1 MSNGVNNFKNKKVVI
16 MGLGSY
22 ENGSG
27 ISAALFF
34 ASRGAKVLVTD
45 LKSEME
51 LQDQI
56 KRLKKY
62 KNIDYVLGE
71 HRKKDFKDADFIFQN
86 PSVPR
91 HSPYLETAR
100 ENNIP
105 IINDWSVFLANHN
118 NFLIGVTGTRG
129 KSTTTTLLYEF
140 IKTKNKSAI
149 LTGNIGVSPLK
160 FYGKLSPNS
169 VVVAELSSWLLQG
182 FESVKKSPN
191 IAMITN
197 LMADHLNKY
206 KSLEDYYSDKKNI
219 FRFQKSDDFLV
230 INKDNKEVAKLKRE
244 VKSKIFWFSKKYFNK
259 ENGVFVKGENIF
271 FRNNGE
277 EDNICATKD
286 IKMIG
291 RHNLENV
298 LAAICGAKLYGISNA
313 KIKTVLHKFKGIP
326 NRLEFIKDLAG
337 VKYYNDTTSTSPD
350 GTIAAL
356 EALKDYGKKIIL
368 LAGGADKGLD
378 YRDFAKAVK
387 KSVKAIILFYGK
399 ATEKILADLG
409 KTKLP
414 IICVDNMRDA
424 IKVAKSF
431 ARKGDIVLLSPG
443 AASFGIFKNEF
454 DRGEQFCKEVQP

>member
-1 MSNGVNNFKNKKVVI
+1 MNNFENKKVVI
-16 MGLGSY
+16 MGLGNY

-56 KRLKKY
+56 KRLEKY
-62 KNIDYVLGE
+62 KNVNYVFGE
-71 HRKKDFKDADFIFQN
+71 HREKDFKNADFIFQN

-91 HSPYLETAR
+91 HSPYLEMAR

-105 IINDWSVFLANHN
+105 IINDWSVFLSNHN

-129 KSTTTTLLYEF
+129 KSTTTTLLYQF
-140 IKTKNKSAI
+140 IKTKNKSTI
-149 LTGNIGVSPLK
+149 LAGNIGVSPLK
-160 FYGKLSPNS
+160 FYDKLGSS
-169 VVVAELSSWLLQG
+169 SAVVAELSSWLLQG
-182 FESVKKSPN
+182 FENIKKSPN
-191 IAMITN
+191 IAIITN
-197 LMADHLNKY
+197 LMADHLNQY
-206 KSLEDYYSDKKNI
+206 KSIEDYYGDKKNI
-219 FRFQKSDDFLV
+219 FRFQKDGDFLV
-230 INKDNKEVAKLKRE
+230 LNKDNKEAAKMEKE
-244 VKSKIFWFSKKYFNK
+244 VKSKIFWFSKKYFKK
-259 ENGVFVKGENIF
+259 ENGVFIKGENIL

-277 EDNICATKD
+277 EDNVCATKD

-313 KIKTVLHKFKGIP
+313 KIKMVLNKFRGIP
-326 NRLEFIKDLAG
+326 NRLEHVSNIVG

-356 EALKDYGKKIIL
+356 EALKDHRKKIAL

-378 YRDFAKAVK
+378 YKDFAKAVK
-387 KSVKAIILFYGK
+387 KSAKAIILFNGK
-399 ATEKILADLG
+399 ATEKILVDLG
-409 KTKLP
+409 EIKLP

-424 IKVAKSF
+424 VKAAKSF
-431 ARKGDIVLLSPG
+431 AKKGDIVLLSPG

-454 DRGEQFCKEVQP
+454 DRGEQFCRIIGKLK